1 MLKYVNFIKN
11 QIVKIAREYI
21 DKNHPT
27 ECISFEKGFL
37 SFDLACAPGKVMN
50 IGGEKK
56 LIYSN
61 KVHENLKRTFKIY
74 QKLQN

>member
-1 MLKYVNFIKN
+1 MERV
-11 QIVKIAREYI
+11 A
-21 DKNHPT
+21 
-27 ECISFEKGFL
+27 FEKGFL
-37 SFDLACAPGKVMN
+37 TFELACAPGKVMN

-74 QKLQN
+74 QKLQV